1 MPTFVGMRT
10 QSDAAARRL
19 AQLTAELEAVRAAEG
34 LEAAGPV
41 DAPEDPWRPRDDA
54 PAPRPLP
61 VPGRHASRREE
72 PRARALLPE
81 GLRGRVGVQPAH
93 LAVVAVLV
101 AVGVAVTAWWVVR
114 ADGTE
119 VAPLA
124 VRSAPAAAS
133 ASPPAPEGAPS
144 AAAPTAP
151 VSGTATPGATGV
163 ADGASEVVVDVAG
176 KVRRPGIV
184 VLPPGSRV
192 ADALERAGG
201 PRPGVSLTSLN
212 LARVLVDGEQIL
224 VGIQPAPGV
233 AASAATAPGSTP
245 SGSAGE
251 LVNLNTADATQLEEL
266 PEVGPVT
273 AEAIIAW
280 RTENGGFTAVE
291 ELLEVDG
298 IGEKT
303 LATIAPH
310 VTV

>member
-124 VRSAPAAAS
+124 VRSAPAPAAAS
-133 ASPPAPEGAPS
+133 ASPSAVGAT
-144 AAAPTAP
+144 PTPP
-151 VSGTATPGATGV
+151 VSGATTPATTGASN
-163 ADGASEVVVDVAG
+163 GASEVVVDVAG

-233 AASAATAPGSTP
+233 AASAATAPGA
-245 SGSAGE
+245 SAPATADG

>member
-41 DAPEDPWRPRDDA
+41 DEPENPWRPRDDA
-54 PAPRPLP
+54 TAPRPLP

-72 PRARALLPE
+72 PRARSLLPE

-124 VRSAPAAAS
+124 VRSAPAPTAAS
-133 ASPPAPEGAPS
+133 ASPS
-144 AAAPTAP
+144 AAGEASAPPASGGTAP
-151 VSGTATPGATGV
+151 ATAGASG
-163 ADGASEVVVDVAG
+163 GASEVVVDVAG